1 MRKIINKM
9 HRAITDFHLIK
20 PNDFVVIGLSGGK
33 DSLALT
39 KALGTYKKYS
49 KIPFKLCAVT
59 VDTSNGKQNFDNLR
73 KFCQE
78 LDVDFHVANSDILN
92 IVFNI
97 RKEKNPC
104 SLCANLRRGILN
116 NYAKNLGAN
125 KVALAHHNDDFVH
138 TFLLSLLYEG
148 RINSFK
154 PCTYLS
160 RVDLEVIRPFVY
172 VRESE
177 IVNASKDFPI
187 LFNPCPANHKTKRE
201 DMKLIADIFCKHQP
215 QFYDRVT
222 NAMLTL
228 FENLK
233 DQD

>member
-9 HRAITDFHLIK
+9 HRAIIDFELIK

-59 VDTSNGKQNFDNLR
+59 VDTSNGKQNFDHLK

-78 LDVDFHVANSDILN
+78 LDMDFHVANSDILN

-116 NYAKNLGAN
+116 SYAKSLGAN

-160 RVDLEVIRPFVY
+160 RVDLQVIRPFVY
-172 VRESE
+172 VRENE
-177 IVNASKDFPI
+177 IVNASKGFPI
-187 LFNPCPANHKTKRE
+187 LFNTCPANHKTKRE
-201 DMKLIADIFCKHQP
+201 DMKIIADTLCKEQP
-215 QFYDRVT
+215 QLYDRIT

-228 FENLK
+228 FDNLK
-233 DQD
+233 EKD

>member
-1 MRKIINKM
+1 MRKIINET
-9 HRAITDFHLIK
+9 HRAIVDFDLIK
-20 PNDFVVIGLSGGK
+20 PDDFIAIGLSGGK

-59 VDTSNGKQNFDNLR
+59 VDTSNGKQNFDKLKN
-73 KFCQE
+73 FCQE

-116 NYAKNLGAN
+116 GYAKSLGAN

-154 PCTYLS
+154 PSTYLS
-160 RVDLEVIRPFVY
+160 RVDLEVIRPFIY

-177 IVNASKDFPI
+177 IINVSKDFPV

-201 DMKLIADIFCKHQP
+201 DMKEIADALCKQQP
-215 QFYDRVT
+215 QFYQRAT
-222 NAMLTL
+222 NAMLTF
-228 FENLK
+228 FESLK
-233 DQD
+233 NKV